1 MTSREASCRACVV
14 KPENHDLLAQAGSTK
29 ELMQVRYEDQVPGAI
44 YAGANLRNPTKK
56 RVASDSVFTRRPGG
70 KELEDFVAA
79 VLGLAAG
86 EWKTAALLAH
96 EAGVPFGIARRLKWT
111 QLSGGCISWVC
122 HEGTYEV
129 QCSERLNQHL
139 DSLTRDSEFII
150 PTLALM
156 AEPWAQAEWRKS
168 AHDLPI
174 SFKKVIRRFSTWK
187 LLCSD
192 YSRLVL
198 LGQRP
203 LQSLVPKSRDLKT
216 SVKHRLESILAEP
229 SFVPRGAVLRSSPYR
244 ALGLDEIGLL
254 VRTLEQEW
262 KLIILC
268 LFYMFISLG
277 ELCRLTWEHFNL
289 ERGVVDLSARKRMP
303 IHPPS

>member
-1 MTSREASCRACVV
+1 M

-168 AHDLPI
+168 AHDLPTYVML
-174 SFKKVIRRFSTWK
+174 SSVCTVEVKQQRYQYVDTEWGFCLNLSRFGK
-187 LLCSD
+187 IYC
-192 YSRLVL
+192 
-198 LGQRP
+198 
-203 LQSLVPKSRDLKT
+203 
-216 SVKHRLESILAEP
+216 I
-229 SFVPRGAVLRSSPYR
+229 F
-244 ALGLDEIGLL
+244 
-254 VRTLEQEW
+254 
-262 KLIILC
+262 
-268 LFYMFISLG
+268 
-277 ELCRLTWEHFNL
+277 FNVNNFL
-289 ERGVVDLSARKRMP
+289 
-303 IHPPS
+303 